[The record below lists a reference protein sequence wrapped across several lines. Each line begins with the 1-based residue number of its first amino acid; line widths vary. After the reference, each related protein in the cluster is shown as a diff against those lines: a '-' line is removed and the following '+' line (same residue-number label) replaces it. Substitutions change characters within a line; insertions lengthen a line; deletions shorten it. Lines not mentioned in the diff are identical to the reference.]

1 MRRGRSFFWLV
12 NTGSVA
18 AILVALTAM
27 TIIASAMYWPQA
39 ALFAEMFGTRV
50 RYTGASMGYQIGS
63 VGGGLLPLIATSL
76 FAATGTSVSISA
88 YMAALCV
95 VSFVSMFLVTE
106 TYKKDL
112 AQTENKENKL
122 ISEAGGQAWT

>member
-1 MRRGRSFFWLV
+1 M
-12 NTGSVA
+12 A

-112 AQTENKENKL
+112 AQTENKKNKL